1 MAEELDSFGI
11 LEEKLTKL
19 LDAYTLLKRER
30 ITLDEKLKQKEAE
43 LHSLKDK
50 MTILTK
56 ERELAKQKIEN
67 LLKRLDQILTRG
79 QAEWKNEKCGK
90 DRDIGE
96 RV

>member
-1 MAEELDSFGI
+1 MTEELDSFGI

-30 ITLDEKLKQKEAE
+30 ITLDERLKQKEAE
-43 LHSLKDK
+43 LHSLKEN

-67 LLKRLDQILTRG
+67 LLKRLDQILARG
-79 QAEWKNEKCGK
+79 QAE
-90 DRDIGE
+90 
-96 RV
+96 